1 MRWLTQDDRCSL
13 GLSAVGWSTQH
24 QLGSASRVPLG
35 PVDEVY
41 KLGDVTPSRVIRAGA

>member
-1 MRWLTQDDRCSL
+1 MRWPTQDGVPL
-13 GLSAVGWSTQH
+13 GLSAVGWTTQD
-24 QLGSASRVPLG
+24 QYGWASCVPLG